1 MKKQIKA
8 TLLVAVVAV
17 AGFCGVKAY
26 NESQVN
32 TSMMSE
38 NIEAISV
45 QTDVWARV
53 MDVTATHGILTT
65 KNTTGLNINKYPMEL
80 PIY

>member
-26 NESQVN
+26 NASQVN

-38 NIEAISV
+38 NIEALS
-45 QTDVWARV
+45 QNDNGSYFCPNGCMGKGDGCYYNAW
-53 MDVTATHGILTT
+53 
-65 KNTTGLNINKYPMEL
+65 YPYYKE
-80 PIY
+80 YDWSKHK